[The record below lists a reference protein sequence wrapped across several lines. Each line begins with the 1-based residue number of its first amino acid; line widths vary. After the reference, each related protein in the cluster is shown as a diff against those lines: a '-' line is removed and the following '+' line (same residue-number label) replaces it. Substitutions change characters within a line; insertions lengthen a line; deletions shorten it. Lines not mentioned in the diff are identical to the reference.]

1 MDILYIGDIP
11 EDFHYAIFNNGYI
24 DLYNTSVLH
33 NGVYDYYRIYTN
45 CNGFYYKEGQTSV
58 SQYTTTYTQDVEISS
73 NPCYRTDFPNIL
85 IMTFIFVLF
94 GVWLLNLITSIIRK
108 GGVLGGLF

>member
-11 EDFHYAIFNNGYI
+11 QDFHYAIFNNGYI

-33 NGVYDYYRIYTN
+33 NGTYDYYRIYTN
-45 CNGFYYKEGQTSV
+45 CNGFYYKQGQQQY
-58 SQYTTTYTQDVEISS
+58 SQYTTTYTQDIQISDS
-73 NPCYRTDFPNIL
+73 PVYRTDFPNIL
-85 IMTFIFVLF
+85 VMTAIFVLF
-94 GVWLLNLITSIIRK
+94 GVWLLNIVTSLIRK